1 MKESSRRDNKYRSG
15 STLCRGSKER
25 HTRWQINTPFPVA
38 SRGALNSNVRRM
50 TSRSVC
56 ALNAP
61 PTRFACSHYVG
72 ARWSEQFRYTW
83 DCFALTSLHLLVSHM
98 GHEMGLQVS
107 WLWGLRELLH
117 LWSGNWN
124 DKDLKFLIWIGL
136 KKKKKKRKTDRF
148 FLLFF
153 SSSTRID
160 CDTRHFFH
168 GSWCFTRIIF
178 SYRVRDIFYYRG
190 KYHLLAA
197 EELYRGISVGEDANP
212 RNARYIVSN
221 HTYF

>member
-50 TSRSVC
+50 TPRSVC

-72 ARWSEQFRYTW
+72 ARWSEQYTW

-124 DKDLKFLIWIGL
+124 DKDLKFLIWIDL
-136 KKKKKKRKTDRF
+136 KKKKEKKNGQIF
-148 FLLFF
+148 PIIFLF
-153 SSSTRID
+153 ID
-160 CDTRHFFH
+160 SNRLRYRHFFH
-168 GSWCFTRIIF
+168 GS
-178 SYRVRDIFYYRG
+178 
-190 KYHLLAA
+190 
-197 EELYRGISVGEDANP
+197 
-212 RNARYIVSN
+212 
-221 HTYF
+221 

>member
-50 TSRSVC
+50 TPRSVC

-72 ARWSEQFRYTW
+72 ARWSEQYTW

-136 KKKKKKRKTDRF
+136 KKKKEKKNGQIF
-148 FLLFF
+148 PIIFLFIDSNRSRYPPFF
-153 SSSTRID
+153 SRIMMLYTYYIFLPRTWHLLLPGKISSTRCRGTVQGDQRRRRCKSSQCTI
-160 CDTRHFFH
+160 H
-168 GSWCFTRIIF
+168 
-178 SYRVRDIFYYRG
+178 RV
-190 KYHLLAA
+190 
-197 EELYRGISVGEDANP
+197 
-212 RNARYIVSN
+212 
-221 HTYF
+221 

>member
-1 MKESSRRDNKYRSG
+1 MKETSRRDNKYRSG

-50 TSRSVC
+50 TPRSVC

-72 ARWSEQFRYTW
+72 ARWSEQYTW

-124 DKDLKFLIWIGL
+124 DKDLKFLIWICL
-136 KKKKKKRKTDRF
+136 KKKKRKEKQTD
-148 FLLFF
+148 
-153 SSSTRID
+153 
-160 CDTRHFFH
+160 
-168 GSWCFTRIIF
+168 F
-178 SYRVRDIFYYRG
+178 SYYFSLHRLESIVIPAIFFTD
-190 KYHLLAA
+190 HDALHV
-197 EELYRGISVGEDANP
+197 LYFLTAYVTSSITGENIIYSLP
-212 RNARYIVSN
+212 RNCTGGSA
-221 HTYF
+221 